1 MGTTSSN
8 SVGTLNSNV
17 PNSAHGLP
25 AQEPVSADGPSIP
38 AQPLVT
44 IEPRRSLSWTDLRD
58 VWVYRELLYF
68 LVWRDLKVRYKQT
81 TVGVAWV
88 VLQPILTTLVF
99 SVFLGMLARVPSD
112 GVPYAIFVF
121 AGLLP
126 WTFLSGALTSS
137 GNSLVGSA
145 HLITKVY
152 FPRILI
158 PIAAVGAR
166 LVDFLISFVVLAGM
180 LAFYQIAPT
189 VNLFML
195 LPLIVLVTL
204 LTLAVGLLASA
215 SNVRYRDVGVLLPVL
230 VQLWMFASPVVYPL
244 TLVPH
249 RYRTL
254 FALNPLVGI
263 ITGFRSAVLGLPF
276 EWTPIGISTAI
287 TIVLLVIAVIMFRR
301 TERYFAD
308 II

>member
-25 AQEPVSADGPSIP
+25 AQEPVSADDSSYP

-44 IEPRRSLSWTDLRD
+44 IEPRKSLSWTDLRD

-112 GVPYAIFVF
+112 GVPYSIFVF

-126 WTFLSGALTSS
+126 WTFLSGALNSS

-180 LAFYQIAPT
+180 LAFYRIAPS
-189 VNLFML
+189 VNLLML
-195 LPLIVLVTL
+195 LPLILLVTA

-244 TLVPH
+244 TLVPP
-249 RYRTL
+249 RFRTL
-254 FALNPLVGI
+254 FSLNPLVGI

-276 EWTPIGISTAI
+276 EWASIAVSAAI

>member
-8 SVGTLNSNV
+8 SVGTLNPSV

-25 AQEPVSADGPSIP
+25 AQEPVSPDGSSDRV
-38 AQPLVT
+38 QPLVT
-44 IEPRRSLSWTDLRD
+44 IEPRRSFSWTDLRD

-88 VLQPILTTLVF
+88 VLQPILTTLIF
-99 SVFLGMLARVPSD
+99 SVFLGVLARVPSD

-126 WTFLSGALTSS
+126 WTFLSGALNSS

-180 LAFYQIAPT
+180 LAFYHITPT
-189 VNLFML
+189 VNLLML
-195 LPLIVLVTL
+195 LPLIVIVTL

-244 TLVPH
+244 TLVPQ

-254 FALNPLVGI
+254 FSLNPLVGI
-263 ITGFRSAVLGLPF
+263 ITGFRSAVLGLGF
-276 EWTPIGISTAI
+276 EWAPLAVSTAI
-287 TIVLLVIAVIMFRR
+287 TIVLFVLALILFRR

>member
-25 AQEPVSADGPSIP
+25 AQDGSSNP

-44 IEPRRSLSWTDLRD
+44 IEPRKSLSWTDLSD

-81 TVGVAWV
+81 TVGIAWV

-99 SVFLGMLARVPSD
+99 SVFLGVLARVPSD
-112 GVPYAIFVF
+112 GVPYSIFVF

-126 WTFLSGALTSS
+126 WTFLSGALNSS

-166 LVDFLISFVVLAGM
+166 LVDFLISFLVLAAM
-180 LAFYQIAPT
+180 LAFYRVAPT
-189 VNLFML
+189 VNLLML
-195 LPLIVLVTL
+195 LPLILLVTL

-215 SNVRYRDVGVLLPVL
+215 TNVRYRDVGVLLPVL

-244 TLVPH
+244 TLVPQ

-254 FALNPLVGI
+254 FSLNPLVGI
-263 ITGFRSAVLGLPF
+263 ITGFRSAVLGLAF
-276 EWTPIGISTAI
+276 EWTPIAVSAAI

>member
-25 AQEPVSADGPSIP
+25 AQEPVSPDDSSNP

-44 IEPRRSLSWTDLRD
+44 IEPRKSLSWTDLRD

-68 LVWRDLKVRYKQT
+68 LVWRDLKVRYKHT

-112 GVPYAIFVF
+112 GVPYSIFVF

-126 WTFLSGALTSS
+126 WTFLSGALNSS

-180 LAFYQIAPT
+180 LAFYRIAPS
-189 VNLFML
+189 VNLLML

-244 TLVPH
+244 TLVPQ

-254 FALNPLVGI
+254 FSLNPLVGI
-263 ITGFRSAVLGLPF
+263 ITGFRSAVLGLNF
-276 EWTPIGISTAI
+276 EWVPIGISTAI

>member
-1 MGTTSSN
+1 
-8 SVGTLNSNV
+8 
-17 PNSAHGLP
+17 
-25 AQEPVSADGPSIP
+25 
-38 AQPLVT
+38 
-44 IEPRRSLSWTDLRD
+44 
-58 VWVYRELLYF
+58 
-68 LVWRDLKVRYKQT
+68 
-81 TVGVAWV
+81 
-88 VLQPILTTLVF
+88 
-99 SVFLGMLARVPSD
+99 MLARVPSD
-112 GVPYAIFVF
+112 GVPYSIFVF

-126 WTFLSGALTSS
+126 WTFLSGALNSS

-189 VNLFML
+189 VNLLML

-244 TLVPH
+244 TLVPQ

-254 FALNPLVGI
+254 FSLNPLVGI
-263 ITGFRSAVLGLPF
+263 ITGFRSAVLGLQF
-276 EWTPIGISTAI
+276 EWVPIAVSTAI

>member
-1 MGTTSSN
+1 MGTTSSK
-8 SVGTLNSNV
+8 SVGTLKPGV
-17 PNSAHGLP
+17 PNSVHALP
-25 AQEPVSADGPSIP
+25 VQEPAVPNVSSDYR
-38 AQPLVT
+38 QPLVT
-44 IEPRRSLSWTDLRD
+44 IEPRKSLSWADLRD

-88 VLQPILTTLVF
+88 VLQPILTTLIF
-99 SVFLGMLARVPSD
+99 SVFLGVLARVPSD
-112 GVPYAIFVF
+112 GVPYSIFVF

-158 PIAAVGAR
+158 PVAAVGAR

-180 LAFYQIAPT
+180 MAVYRVPPT
-189 VNLFML
+189 VNLLML
-195 LPLIVLVTL
+195 LPLILLVTL
-204 LTLAVGLLASA
+204 LTLAIGLLASA
-215 SNVRYRDVGVLLPVL
+215 SNVRYRDVGVLLPVM
-230 VQLWMFASPVVYPL
+230 VQLWMFASPVIYPL
-244 TLVPH
+244 SLVPP
-249 RYRTL
+249 RWRTL
-254 FALNPLVGI
+254 FSLNPLVGV
-263 ITGFRSAVLGLPF
+263 ITGFRSSVLGLEF
-276 EWTPIGISTAI
+276 EWAAIAVSTVI
-287 TIVLLVIAVIMFRR
+287 TIVLLTLAVIVFRR

>member
-8 SVGTLNSNV
+8 SVGTLNPSV

-25 AQEPVSADGPSIP
+25 AQEP

-44 IEPRRSLSWTDLRD
+44 IEPRRSFSWTDLRD

-88 VLQPILTTLVF
+88 VLQPILTTLIF

-112 GVPYAIFVF
+112 GMPYAIFVF

-126 WTFLSGALTSS
+126 WTFLSGALNSS

-180 LAFYQIAPT
+180 MAFYRITPT
-189 VNLFML
+189 LNLLML
-195 LPLIVLVTL
+195 LPLIALVTL

-244 TLVPH
+244 TLVPP
-249 RYRTL
+249 RYRIL
-254 FALNPLVGI
+254 FSLNPLVGI
-263 ITGFRSAVLGLPF
+263 ITGFRSAVLGLNF
-276 EWTPIGISTAI
+276 EWVPIAVSTAI
-287 TIVLLVIAVIMFRR
+287 TIVLLVLAVILFRR

>member
-1 MGTTSSN
+1 MGTTSSK
-8 SVGTLNSNV
+8 SVGTLKPGV
-17 PNSAHGLP
+17 PNSVHALP
-25 AQEPVSADGPSIP
+25 AQEPAVPNVSSDHAE
-38 AQPLVT
+38 PLVT
-44 IEPRRSLSWTDLRD
+44 IEPRKSLSWADLRD

-88 VLQPILTTLVF
+88 VLQPILTTLIF
-99 SVFLGMLARVPSD
+99 SVFLGFLARVPSD
-112 GVPYAIFVF
+112 GLPYAIFVF

-166 LVDFLISFVVLAGM
+166 LVDFLISFVVLAAM
-180 LAFYQIAPT
+180 MAVYRVAPT
-189 VNLFML
+189 ANLLML
-195 LPLIVLVTL
+195 LPLILLVTL
-204 LTLAVGLLASA
+204 LTLAIGLLASA
-215 SNVRYRDVGVLLPVL
+215 TNVRYRDVGVLLPVM

-244 TLVPH
+244 SLVPQ
-249 RYRTL
+249 RWRTL
-254 FALNPLVGI
+254 FSLNPLVGI
-263 ITGFRSAVLGLPF
+263 ITGFRSSVLGLEF
-276 EWTPIGISTAI
+276 EWAAIAVSTAI
-287 TIVLLVIAVIMFRR
+287 TIVLLVLAVIVFRR

>member
-8 SVGTLNSNV
+8 SVGTLTPSV

-25 AQEPVSADGPSIP
+25 DDR

-44 IEPRRSLSWTDLRD
+44 IEPRRSFSWTDLRD
-58 VWVYRELLYF
+58 VWIYRELLYF

-99 SVFLGMLARVPSD
+99 SVFLGVLARVPSD

-126 WTFLSGALTSS
+126 WTFLSGALNSS

-180 LAFYQIAPT
+180 MAFYQITPT
-189 VNLFML
+189 VNLLML
-195 LPLIVLVTL
+195 LPLIILVTL

-244 TLVPH
+244 TLVPQ

-254 FALNPLVGI
+254 FSLNPLVGI
-263 ITGFRSAVLGLPF
+263 ITGFRSAVLGLKF
-276 EWTPIGISTAI
+276 EWTPIAVSTAI
-287 TIVLLVIAVIMFRR
+287 TIVLFVLAVILFRR
-301 TERYFAD
+301 AERYFAD

>member
-1 MGTTSSN
+1 MGTTSSKSVGALKPGVTN
-8 SVGTLNSNV
+8 SVHT
-17 PNSAHGLP
+17 LP
-25 AQEPVSADGPSIP
+25 AQNPAAADVSSDYAE
-38 AQPLVT
+38 PLVT
-44 IEPRRSLSWTDLRD
+44 IEPRRTLGWNDLRD
-58 VWVYRELLYF
+58 IWVYRELLYF

-81 TVGVAWV
+81 TIGVAWV
-88 VLQPILTTLVF
+88 VLQPILTTVIF

-126 WTFLSGALTSS
+126 WTFLSGAITSS

-158 PIAAVGAR
+158 PVAAVGAR
-166 LVDFLISFVVLAGM
+166 LVDLLIAFVVLAGM
-180 LAFYQIAPT
+180 LAIYRIPPSL
-189 VNLFML
+189 NLFML
-195 LPLIVLVTL
+195 LPLLLLVTL
-204 LTLAVGLLASA
+204 LALAIGLLASA
-215 SNVRYRDVGVLLPVL
+215 SNVRYRDVGVLLPVV

-244 TLVPH
+244 SLVPQ
-249 RYRTL
+249 RWQLL
-254 FALNPLVGI
+254 FSLNPLVGI
-263 ITGFRSAVLGLPF
+263 ITGFRSAILGLDF
-276 EWTPIGISTAI
+276 EWAPLAVSIVI
-287 TIVLLVIAVIMFRR
+287 TFGLLVIAVITFRR

>member
-1 MGTTSSN
+1 
-8 SVGTLNSNV
+8 
-17 PNSAHGLP
+17 
-25 AQEPVSADGPSIP
+25 
-38 AQPLVT
+38 
-44 IEPRRSLSWTDLRD
+44 
-58 VWVYRELLYF
+58 
-68 LVWRDLKVRYKQT
+68 
-81 TVGVAWV
+81 
-88 VLQPILTTLVF
+88 
-99 SVFLGMLARVPSD
+99 
-112 GVPYAIFVF
+112 VF

-180 LAFYQIAPT
+180 MAVYQVSPT
-189 VNLFML
+189 VNLLML
-195 LPLIVLVTL
+195 LPLILLVTL
-204 LTLAVGLLASA
+204 LTLAIGLLASA

-230 VQLWMFASPVVYPL
+230 VQLWMFASPVIYPL
-244 TLVPH
+244 SLVPP
-249 RYRTL
+249 RWRTL
-254 FALNPLVGI
+254 FSLNPLVGI
-263 ITGFRSAVLGLPF
+263 ITGFRSSVLGLEF
-276 EWTPIGISTAI
+276 EWTAIAVSTVI
-287 TIVLLVIAVIMFRR
+287 TIVLLVLAVIVFRR

>member
-25 AQEPVSADGPSIP
+25 AQEPVSPDGSSNP

-44 IEPRRSLSWTDLRD
+44 IEPRKSLSWTDLRD

-112 GVPYAIFVF
+112 GVPYSIFVF

-126 WTFLSGALTSS
+126 WTFLSGALNSS

-189 VNLFML
+189 VNLLML
-195 LPLIVLVTL
+195 LPLIILVTL

-244 TLVPH
+244 TLVPQ

-254 FALNPLVGI
+254 FSLNPLVGI
-263 ITGFRSAVLGLPF
+263 ITGFRSAVLGLQF
-276 EWTPIGISTAI
+276 EWVPIAVSTAI

>member
-8 SVGTLNSNV
+8 RVGTLNPNV

-25 AQEPVSADGPSIP
+25 AQEPVSPDGSSNP

-112 GVPYAIFVF
+112 GVPYSIFVF

-126 WTFLSGALTSS
+126 WTFLSGALNSS

-189 VNLFML
+189 VNLLML

-215 SNVRYRDVGVLLPVL
+215 SNVRYRDIGVLLPVL

-244 TLVPH
+244 TLVPQ

-254 FALNPLVGI
+254 FSLNPLVGI
-263 ITGFRSAVLGLPF
+263 ITGFRSAVLGLAF
-276 EWTPIGISTAI
+276 EWTPIAVSAAI
-287 TIVLLVIAVIMFRR
+287 TIILFVLAVIMFRR

>member
-25 AQEPVSADGPSIP
+25 AQEPVSPDDSSNP

-44 IEPRRSLSWTDLRD
+44 IEPRKSLSWTDLRD

-112 GVPYAIFVF
+112 GVPYSIFVF

-126 WTFLSGALTSS
+126 WTFLSGALNSS

-180 LAFYQIAPT
+180 LAFYRMAPT
-189 VNLFML
+189 VNLLML
-195 LPLIVLVTL
+195 LPLILLVTL

-244 TLVPH
+244 TLVPP

-254 FALNPLVGI
+254 FSLNPLVGI

-276 EWTPIGISTAI
+276 EWIPIAVSTAI
-287 TIVLLVIAVIMFRR
+287 TIVLLVLAIILFRR